1 MTNKAKWAWTT
12 LSLSLLV
19 SLLILPSLAAHF
31 YSLTPTVFPK
41 APLEAL
47 PEIPAPAPPS
57 PIAMQIAADR
67 CDLAY
72 PRLTAPDAIQRE
84 PTAQAH
90 LEFQRA
96 FCERMLKK
104 PSRAYDRLLD
114 LDLPALDDYRRFWI
128 ARSLEDMGQTHDAI
142 AEYENF
148 LATSTNLLL
157 RNPASMHL
165 ASLYRAVG
173 HPAKA
178 LALYKEQLAKGTDPA
193 RVLYL
198 LATTSQKHDP
208 VAAQKWRLEL
218 LEKHPRSKH
227 ARNSLTHLP
236 KKLDARTAYAKAH
249 TYYSHKRYNQ
259 AIKSF
264 QRFIRE
270 YSGDQRIAQAH
281 YMLGRAHQSAGHYT
295 KAEQIFRTA
304 HKRYGSPAALYRLA
318 SLSVRKNREDK
329 AIASYANFAKR
340 YPQHDLADDALWQAA
355 KAAERQSQFARAET
369 LYRRLAEHHPQT
381 DYGDEARWSVGFA
394 LYCQEQYSEALATFE
409 RASQQARQPH
419 IIDQSLYWAG
429 KIADQLGQT
438 AAAAAFYRRAA
449 AGFPR
454 SYYSTRAVELGYR
467 EQVRLK
473 GRSADSLRQD
483 IPPLAH
489 RAHLERAGLLNQLG
503 LRDWSI
509 AEMKQ
514 AVRDYTG
521 HKTALKAI
529 RDYYEALGYRDQA
542 MRLSMRLFDGQDPEE
557 LSRIYPTYYWEEIA
571 AAAAEAQIDPYLVLS
586 VIRQESTFNEKA
598 VSHAGA
604 RGLMQIMPHTG
615 LNLARRLEVKPFE
628 LHALFD
634 PAVSIRFGSYFLG
647 DQMRQFTTDA
657 GADLGY
663 ELGLAA
669 YNAGPHNARR
679 WLKTFPSEDPDAF
692 VERIPFKETRTY
704 VKLVLRN
711 YAIYKALSD
720 DA

>member
-1 MTNKAKWAWTT
+1 MTDKAKWVWTT
-12 LSLSLLV
+12 LGLSLLV
-19 SLLILPSLAAHF
+19 LLPGVYLYFSA
-31 YSLTPTVFPK
+31 PTEP
-41 APLEAL
+41 PPEPPPEAL
-47 PEIPAPAPPS
+47 IPEPPS
-57 PIAMQIAADR
+57 PIAMLIADDR

-72 PRLTAPDAIQRE
+72 PQLTALDTIQHD
-84 PTAQAH
+84 PTTQAH

-104 PSRAYDRLLD
+104 PNRAYDRLRN
-114 LDLPALDDYRRFWI
+114 LDLPALDDYRRFWM
-128 ARSLEDMGQTHDAI
+128 ARSLEDMDQTHDAI

-148 LATSTNLLL
+148 LATSTNPLL
-157 RNPASMHL
+157 RNPASMRL
-165 ASLYRAVG
+165 ASLYRTAG
-173 HPAKA
+173 QPAKA
-178 LALYKEQLAKGTDPA
+178 LALYEEQLAQNTDPA

-198 LATTSQKHDP
+198 LAITSQKHDS
-208 VAAQKWRLEL
+208 ARAQKWRLEL
-218 LEKHPRSKH
+218 LENHPRSKH
-227 ARNSLTHLP
+227 ARNSLSHLP
-236 KKLDARTAYAKAH
+236 KKLDARTAYAKAY

-264 QRFIRE
+264 RNFIRQH
-270 YSGDQRIAQAH
+270 SGDQRVAQAH

-295 KAEQIFRTA
+295 KAAQVFRTV
-304 HKRYGSPAALYRLA
+304 HERHGSPAALYRIA

-329 AIASYANFAKR
+329 AIAAYANFAKR

-355 KAAERQSQFARAET
+355 KAAERKSQFARAET
-369 LYRRLAEHHPQT
+369 LYRRLAEHYPQT

-394 LYCQEQYSEALATFE
+394 LYCQEQYSEALAAFE

-429 KIADQLGQT
+429 KSAAQLGRPEKAT
-438 AAAAAFYRRAA
+438 SFYRRAA

-454 SYYSTRAVELGYR
+454 SYYSARAVLLGHKD
-467 EQVRLK
+467 QVQLK

-483 IPPLAH
+483 VPPLAH

-503 LRDWSI
+503 LRDWST
-509 AEMKQ
+509 AEMEQ

-521 HKTALKAI
+521 HKAALKAI

-598 VSHAGA
+598 VSRAGA

-628 LHALFD
+628 LRALFD

-647 DQMRQFTTDA
+647 DQMRQFTTAA
-657 GADLGY
+657 GADLGF

-692 VERIPFKETRTY
+692 VERIPFKETRLY
-704 VKLVLRN
+704 VKLVLKN

>member
-1 MTNKAKWAWTT
+1 M
-12 LSLSLLV
+12 SLLV
-19 SLLILPSLAAHF
+19 LLPAVYFYFSESPAPSPEA
-31 YSLTPTVFPK
+31 PVPPPK
-41 APLEAL
+41 APT
-47 PEIPAPAPPS
+47 PEPPS
-57 PIAMQIAADR
+57 PIGVLIAEDR

-72 PRLTAPDAIQRE
+72 PQLTAPDTSQHHELAD
-84 PTAQAH
+84 QAH

-104 PSRAYDRLLD
+104 PTRAYNRLRE

-128 ARSLEDMGQTHDAI
+128 ARSLEDMGQTNDAI

-148 LATSTNLLL
+148 LATPANPILL
-157 RNPASMHL
+157 NPARLRL
-165 ASLYRAVG
+165 ASLYRTTG
-173 HPAKA
+173 QPAKA
-178 LALYKEQLAKGTDPA
+178 LALYKEQLSKGTDPA

-208 VAAQKWRLEL
+208 ARAQKWRLEL
-218 LEKHPRSKH
+218 LENHPSSKH
-227 ARNSLTHLP
+227 ARNSLSHLP
-236 KKLDARTAYAKAH
+236 KKLDARTAYAKARI
-249 TYYSHKRYNQ
+249 YYSHKRYNQ

-264 QRFIRE
+264 RNFIRE
-270 YSGDQRIAQAH
+270 HSGDQRIAQAH
-281 YMLGRAHQSAGHYT
+281 YLLGRAYQSAGHYT
-295 KAEQIFRTA
+295 KADQVFRTA
-304 HKRYGSPAALYRLA
+304 HERYGSPAALYHIA
-318 SLSVRKNREDK
+318 SLSVRRNREDK
-329 AIASYANFAKR
+329 AIAAYASFAKR

-355 KAAERQSQFARAET
+355 KAAERKSKFARAAT
-369 LYRRLAEHHPQT
+369 LYGRLAENYPQT

-394 LYCQEQYSEALATFE
+394 LYCQEQYSEALAAFE
-409 RASQQARQPH
+409 RASQQAHQPH

-429 KIADQLGQT
+429 KIADRLGQT
-438 AAAAAFYRRAA
+438 KEATAFYRRAA

-454 SYYSTRAVELGYR
+454 SYYSTRAVELGHK
-467 EQVRLK
+467 EQVKLK
-473 GRSADSLRQD
+473 GRSADSLRQEV
-483 IPPLAH
+483 PLLTH

-514 AVRDYTG
+514 AVRDYKG

-542 MRLSMRLFDGQDPEE
+542 MRLSMRLFDGQDPGE

-598 VSHAGA
+598 VSRAGA

-615 LNLARRLEVKPFE
+615 LNLARRLKVKPFE
-628 LHALFD
+628 LDALFD
-634 PAVSIRFGSYFLG
+634 PAVSIRFGSYFLSN
-647 DQMRQFTTDA
+647 QMRQFTTDA
-657 GADLGY
+657 GADLGF
-663 ELGLAA
+663 ELSLAA

-679 WLKTFPSEDPDAF
+679 WLKTFPFEDPDAF
-692 VERIPFKETRTY
+692 VERIPFKETRLY

>member
-1 MTNKAKWAWTT
+1 MTDKAKWVWTT
-12 LSLSLLV
+12 LGLSLLV
-19 SLLILPSLAAHF
+19 LLPGVYLYFSA
-31 YSLTPTVFPK
+31 PTEP
-41 APLEAL
+41 PPEPPPEAL
-47 PEIPAPAPPS
+47 IPEPPS
-57 PIAMQIAADR
+57 PIAMLIADDR

-72 PRLTAPDAIQRE
+72 PQLTALDTIQHD
-84 PTAQAH
+84 PTTQAH

-104 PSRAYDRLLD
+104 PNRAYDRLRN
-114 LDLPALDDYRRFWI
+114 LDLPALDDYRRFWV
-128 ARSLEDMGQTHDAI
+128 ARSLEDMDQTHDAI

-148 LATSTNLLL
+148 LATSTNPLL
-157 RNPASMHL
+157 RNPASMRL
-165 ASLYRAVG
+165 ASLYRTAG
-173 HPAKA
+173 QPAKA
-178 LALYKEQLAKGTDPA
+178 LALYEEQLAQNTDPA

-198 LATTSQKHDP
+198 LAITSQKHDS
-208 VAAQKWRLEL
+208 ARAQKWRLEL
-218 LEKHPRSKH
+218 LENHPRSKH
-227 ARNSLTHLP
+227 ARNSLSHLP
-236 KKLDARTAYAKAH
+236 KKLDARTAYAKAY

-264 QRFIRE
+264 RNFIRQH
-270 YSGDQRIAQAH
+270 SGDQRVAQAH

-295 KAEQIFRTA
+295 KAAQVFRTV
-304 HKRYGSPAALYRLA
+304 HERHGSPAALYRMA

-329 AIASYANFAKR
+329 AIAAYANFAKR

-355 KAAERQSQFARAET
+355 KAAERKSQFARAET
-369 LYRRLAEHHPQT
+369 LYRRLAEHYPQT

-394 LYCQEQYSEALATFE
+394 LYCQEQYSEALAAFE

-429 KIADQLGQT
+429 KSADRLGQT
-438 AAAAAFYRRAA
+438 QDATSFYRRAA

-454 SYYSTRAVELGYR
+454 SYYSARAVLLGHKD
-467 EQVRLK
+467 QVQLK

-483 IPPLAH
+483 VPPLAH

-503 LRDWSI
+503 LRDWST
-509 AEMKQ
+509 AEMEQ

-521 HKTALKAI
+521 HKAALKAI

-598 VSHAGA
+598 VSRAGA

-647 DQMRQFTTDA
+647 NQMRQFTTDA
-657 GADLGY
+657 GADLGF

-692 VERIPFKETRTY
+692 VERIPFKETRLY
-704 VKLVLRN
+704 VKLVLKN

>member
-1 MTNKAKWAWTT
+1 MTDKAKWAWTT
-12 LSLSLLV
+12 LCLSLLV
-19 SLLILPSLAAHF
+19 LLPAVYF
-31 YSLTPTVFPK
+31 YFSAPTPEPPPEPPPK
-41 APLEAL
+41 VPT
-47 PEIPAPAPPS
+47 PEPPG
-57 PIAMQIAADR
+57 PIAVLIAEDR

-72 PRLTAPDAIQRE
+72 PQLTALDTVQHE

-96 FCERMLKK
+96 FCERMLKE
-104 PSRAYDRLLD
+104 PSRAYNRLRD
-114 LDLPALDDYRRFWI
+114 LDLPALDDYRRFWM
-128 ARSLEDMGQTHDAI
+128 ARSLEDMDQTHEAI

-148 LATSTNLLL
+148 LATSANPILH
-157 RNPASMHL
+157 NPARLRL
-165 ASLYRAVG
+165 ASLYRTTG
-173 HPAKA
+173 QPAKA
-178 LALYKEQLAKGTDPA
+178 LALYEKQLPQDTDPA

-198 LATTSQKHDP
+198 LATTSQKHDS
-208 VAAQKWRLEL
+208 ARAQKWRLEL
-218 LEKHPRSKH
+218 LENHPGSEH
-227 ARNSLTHLP
+227 ARNSLSYLP
-236 KKLDARTAYAKAH
+236 KKLDARTAYAKAY

-264 QRFIRE
+264 RNFIRQH
-270 YSGDQRIAQAH
+270 SGDQRVAQAH

-295 KAEQIFRTA
+295 KAEQVFRTV
-304 HKRYGSPAALYRLA
+304 HEHYGSPAALYRIA
-318 SLSVRKNREDK
+318 SLSVRRNREDK
-329 AIASYANFAKR
+329 AIAAYANFAKR

-355 KAAERQSQFARAET
+355 KAAERNSQFARAAT
-369 LYRRLAEHHPQT
+369 LYGRLAEHYPQT
-381 DYGDEARWSVGFA
+381 DYGDEARWSAGFA
-394 LYCQEQYSEALATFE
+394 LYCQEQYSEALAAFE

-429 KIADQLGQT
+429 KSAERLGQT
-438 AAAAAFYRRAA
+438 MDATAFYRRAA

-454 SYYSTRAVELGYR
+454 SYYSARAVLLGHR
-467 EQVRLK
+467 EQVQLK
-473 GRSADSLRQD
+473 ERSADSLHQAV
-483 IPPLAH
+483 PALAH

-503 LRDWSI
+503 LRDWSA
-509 AEMKQ
+509 AEMEQ

-521 HKTALKAI
+521 HKAALKAI
-529 RDYYEALGYRDQA
+529 RDYYEALGFRDQA
-542 MRLSMRLFDGQDPEE
+542 MRLSMRLFDGKDPEE

-571 AAAAEAQIDPYLVLS
+571 AAAAAAQIDPYLVLS

-598 VSHAGA
+598 VSRAGA

-628 LHALFD
+628 LRALFD
-634 PAVSIRFGSYFLG
+634 PAVSIRLGSYFLG

-657 GADLGY
+657 GADLGF

-692 VERIPFKETRTY
+692 VERIPFKETRLY
-704 VKLVLRN
+704 VKLVLKN

>member
-1 MTNKAKWAWTT
+1 MTDKAKWAWTT
-12 LSLSLLV
+12 LTLILLV
-19 SLLILPSLAAHF
+19 LLPGVYF
-31 YSLTPTVFPK
+31 YFSAPTEPPPEPPPEVLTP
-41 APLEAL
+41 E
-47 PEIPAPAPPS
+47 PPS
-57 PIAMQIAADR
+57 PIAVLIAEDR

-72 PRLTAPDAIQRE
+72 PQLTALDTIQHE
-84 PTAQAH
+84 PTARAH

-96 FCERMLKK
+96 FCERMLKE
-104 PSRAYDRLLD
+104 PSRAYDRLRD
-114 LDLPALDDYRRFWI
+114 LDLPALDDYRRFWM
-128 ARSLEDMGQTHDAI
+128 ARSLEDMDQTHDAI

-148 LATSTNLLL
+148 LATSANPIL
-157 RNPASMHL
+157 RNPARLRL
-165 ASLYRAVG
+165 ASLYRTVG
-173 HPAKA
+173 QPAKA
-178 LALYKEQLAKGTDPA
+178 LALYEEQLPQDSDPA

-198 LATTSQKHDP
+198 LATTSQKHDS
-208 VAAQKWRLEL
+208 ARAQKWRLEL
-218 LEKHPRSKH
+218 LENHPRSKH
-227 ARNSLTHLP
+227 ARNSLSHLP

-249 TYYSHKRYNQ
+249 TYYSHKQYNQ

-264 QRFIRE
+264 RHFVRTH
-270 YSGDQRIAQAH
+270 SDDQRASKAH

-295 KAEQIFRTA
+295 KAEQVFRTV
-304 HKRYGSPAALYRLA
+304 HERYGSPAALYRIA
-318 SLSVRKNREDK
+318 SLSVRRNREDK
-329 AIASYANFAKR
+329 AIAAYASFAKR

-355 KAAERQSQFARAET
+355 KAAERKSQFARAAT
-369 LYRRLAEHHPQT
+369 LYGRLAEHYPQT
-381 DYGDEARWSVGFA
+381 DYGDEARWSAGFA
-394 LYCQEQYSEALATFE
+394 LYCQEQYSEALAAFE

-429 KIADQLGQT
+429 KSADRLGQT
-438 AAAAAFYRRAA
+438 QDATAFYRRAA

-454 SYYSTRAVELGYR
+454 SYYSARAVLLGHK
-467 EQVRLK
+467 EQVQLK
-473 GRSADSLRQD
+473 KRPTDNPRQD
-483 IPPLAH
+483 DVPALAH

-503 LRDWSI
+503 LRDWSV
-509 AEMKQ
+509 AEMEQ
-514 AVRDYTG
+514 AVLDYKG

-529 RDYYEALGYRDQA
+529 RDYYEALGHRDQA
-542 MRLSMRLFDGQDPEE
+542 MRLSLRLFDGQDPEE

-598 VSHAGA
+598 VSRAGA

-628 LHALFD
+628 LRALFD

-657 GADLGY
+657 GADLGF

-692 VERIPFKETRTY
+692 VERIPFKETRLY

>member
-1 MTNKAKWAWTT
+1 MTDKAKWAWTT

-19 SLLILPSLAAHF
+19 LLPGIYFYFSAPPAPSE
-31 YSLTPTVFPK
+31 
-41 APLEAL
+41 APLKVPT
-47 PEIPAPAPPS
+47 PEPPS
-57 PIAMQIAADR
+57 PIAVLIAEDR

-72 PRLTAPDAIQRE
+72 PQLTALDTTQHE
-84 PTAQAH
+84 PTNRAH
-90 LEFQRA
+90 IEFQRA
-96 FCERMLKK
+96 FCERMLKE
-104 PSRAYDRLLD
+104 PSRAYDRLRD
-114 LDLPALDDYRRFWI
+114 LDLPALDDYRRFWM
-128 ARSLEDMGQTHDAI
+128 ARSLEDMDQTHDAI
-142 AEYENF
+142 AEYESF
-148 LATSTNLLL
+148 LATSANPIL
-157 RNPASMHL
+157 RNPARLRL
-165 ASLYRAVG
+165 ASLYRTVG
-173 HPAKA
+173 QPAKA
-178 LALYKEQLAKGTDPA
+178 LALYEEQLPQDADPA

-198 LATTSQKHDP
+198 LATTSQKLDS
-208 VAAQKWRLEL
+208 AQARKWRLEL
-218 LEKHPRSKH
+218 LENHPGSKH
-227 ARNSLTHLP
+227 ARNSLSHLP

-249 TYYSHKRYNQ
+249 THYSHKQYNQ

-264 QRFIRE
+264 RHFVRTH
-270 YSGDQRIAQAH
+270 SDDLRAAKAH
-281 YMLGRAHQSAGHYT
+281 YMLGRAHLAAGHYT
-295 KAEQIFRTA
+295 KAEQVFRTV
-304 HKRYGSPAALYRLA
+304 HERYGSPAALYRIA
-318 SLSVRKNREDK
+318 SLSVRRDREDK
-329 AIASYANFAKR
+329 AIAAYANFAKR

-355 KAAERQSQFARAET
+355 KAAERKSQFARAET

-394 LYCQEQYSEALATFE
+394 LYCQEQYSEALAAFE
-409 RASQQARQPH
+409 RASQQAHQPH

-429 KIADQLGQT
+429 KSADRLGQT
-438 AAAAAFYRRAA
+438 EDATEFYRRAA

-454 SYYSTRAVELGYR
+454 SYYSARAVQLGYR
-467 EQVRLK
+467 DQVQLK
-473 GRSADSLRQD
+473 GRSADSFRQD
-483 IPPLAH
+483 VPPLAH

-503 LRDWSI
+503 LRDWSV
-509 AEMKQ
+509 AEMQQ

-542 MRLSMRLFDGQDPEE
+542 LRLSMRLFDGRDPEE

-598 VSHAGA
+598 VSRAGA

-615 LNLARRLEVKPFE
+615 LNLARRLEVKPFK
-628 LHALFD
+628 LRALFD

-647 DQMRQFTTDA
+647 NQMRQFTTDA
-657 GADLGY
+657 GADLGF

-692 VERIPFKETRTY
+692 VERIPFKETRLY
-704 VKLVLRN
+704 VKLVLKN

>member
-1 MTNKAKWAWTT
+1 MTDKAKWAWTT
-12 LSLSLLV
+12 LTLILLV
-19 SLLILPSLAAHF
+19 LLPGVYF
-31 YSLTPTVFPK
+31 YFSAPTEPPPEPPPEVLTP
-41 APLEAL
+41 E
-47 PEIPAPAPPS
+47 PPS
-57 PIAMQIAADR
+57 PIAVLIAEDR

-72 PRLTAPDAIQRE
+72 PQLTALDTIQHE

-104 PSRAYDRLLD
+104 PSRAYDRLRD

-128 ARSLEDMGQTHDAI
+128 ACSLEDMGQTHEAI

-148 LATSTNLLL
+148 LATSANPIL
-157 RNPASMHL
+157 RNPARLRL
-165 ASLYRAVG
+165 ASLYRTAG
-173 HPAKA
+173 QPAKA
-178 LALYKEQLAKGTDPA
+178 LALYKEQLPQDSDPA

-198 LATTSQKHDP
+198 LATTSQKHDS
-208 VAAQKWRLEL
+208 ARAQKWRLEL
-218 LEKHPRSKH
+218 LENHPHSKH
-227 ARNSLTHLP
+227 ARNSLSHLP

-249 TYYSHKRYNQ
+249 TYYSHKQYNQ

-264 QRFIRE
+264 RNFVRQH
-270 YSGDQRIAQAH
+270 SGDQRTAKAH

-295 KAEQIFRTA
+295 KAEQVFRTV
-304 HKRYGSPAALYRLA
+304 HERYGSPAALYRIA
-318 SLSVRKNREDK
+318 SLSVRRDREDK
-329 AIASYANFAKR
+329 AISAYANFAKR

-355 KAAERQSQFARAET
+355 KAAERKSQFARAAT
-369 LYRRLAEHHPQT
+369 LYGRLAEHYPQT
-381 DYGDEARWSVGFA
+381 DYGDEARWSAGFA
-394 LYCQEQYSEALATFE
+394 LYCQEQYSEALAAFE

-429 KIADQLGQT
+429 KSAERLGQT
-438 AAAAAFYRRAA
+438 QDATAFYRRAA

-454 SYYSTRAVELGYR
+454 SYYSARAVLLGHK
-467 EQVRLK
+467 EQVQLK
-473 GRSADSLRQD
+473 KRPTDNPRQD
-483 IPPLAH
+483 DVPALAH

-503 LRDWSI
+503 LRDWS
-509 AEMKQ
+509 ATEMEQ
-514 AVRDYTG
+514 AVRDYKG

-529 RDYYEALGYRDQA
+529 RDYYEALGHRDQA
-542 MRLSMRLFDGQDPEE
+542 MRLSLRMFDGQDPEE

-571 AAAAEAQIDPYLVLS
+571 EAAAEAQIDPYLVLS

-598 VSHAGA
+598 VSRAGA

-628 LHALFD
+628 LRALFD

-647 DQMRQFTTDA
+647 DQMRQFTTAA
-657 GADLGY
+657 GADLGF

-692 VERIPFKETRTY
+692 VERIPFKETRLY

>member
-1 MTNKAKWAWTT
+1 MTDKAKWAWTT
-12 LSLSLLV
+12 LCLCLLV
-19 SLLILPSLAAHF
+19 LLPAVYF
-31 YSLTPTVFPK
+31 YFSAPTPEPPPEPPPK
-41 APLEAL
+41 APT
-47 PEIPAPAPPS
+47 PEPPS
-57 PIAMQIAADR
+57 PIAVLIAEDR

-72 PRLTAPDAIQRE
+72 PQLTALDTVQHE
-84 PTAQAH
+84 PTDQAH

-104 PSRAYDRLLD
+104 PDRAYDRLRD
-114 LDLPALDDYRRFWI
+114 LDLSALDDYRRFWI
-128 ARSLEDMGQTHDAI
+128 ARSLDDMGRTHEAI

-148 LATSTNLLL
+148 LATSTNPLL

-165 ASLYRAVG
+165 AALYRTAG
-173 HPAKA
+173 QPAKA
-178 LALYKEQLAKGTDPA
+178 LALYEKQLAQGTDPA

-208 VAAQKWRLEL
+208 EGAQKRRLEL
-218 LEKHPRSKH
+218 LENHPHSKH
-227 ARNSLTHLP
+227 ARNSLSHLP

-264 QRFIRE
+264 RNFIRE
-270 YSGDQRIAQAH
+270 HSDDQRVSKAH

-295 KAEQIFRTA
+295 KAEQVFRTA
-304 HKRYGSPAALYRLA
+304 HERYGSPAALYRIA
-318 SLSVRKNREDK
+318 SLSVRRDREDK
-329 AIASYANFAKR
+329 AISAYANFAKR

-355 KAAERQSQFARAET
+355 KAAERKSQFARAAT
-369 LYRRLAEHHPQT
+369 LYGRLAEHYPQT

-394 LYCQEQYSEALATFE
+394 LYCQEQYSEALAAFE
-409 RASQQARQPH
+409 SASQQARQPH

-429 KIADQLGQT
+429 KSAERLGQT
-438 AAAAAFYRRAA
+438 MDATAFYRRAA

-454 SYYSTRAVELGYR
+454 SYYSARAVLLGHR
-467 EQVRLK
+467 EQVQLK
-473 GRSADSLRQD
+473 ERSADSLHQD
-483 IPPLAH
+483 VPALAH

-503 LRDWSI
+503 LRDWSA
-509 AEMKQ
+509 AEMEQ
-514 AVRDYTG
+514 AVRDYKG
-521 HKTALKAI
+521 QKAALKAI
-529 RDYYEALGYRDQA
+529 RDYYEALGFRDQA
-542 MRLSMRLFDGQDPEE
+542 MRLSMRLFDGKDPEE

-598 VSHAGA
+598 VSRAGA

-628 LHALFD
+628 LRALFD
-634 PAVSIRFGSYFLG
+634 PAVSIRLGSYFLG
-647 DQMRQFTTDA
+647 NQMRQFTTDA
-657 GADLGY
+657 GADLGF

-692 VERIPFKETRTY
+692 VERIPFKETRLY
-704 VKLVLRN
+704 VKLVLKN

>member
-1 MTNKAKWAWTT
+1 MTDKAKWAWTT
-12 LSLSLLV
+12 LCLSLLV
-19 SLLILPSLAAHF
+19 LLPAVYFYFSESPKPPSAPPPKA
-31 YSLTPTVFPK
+31 LTP
-41 APLEAL
+41 E
-47 PEIPAPAPPS
+47 PPS
-57 PIAMQIAADR
+57 PIAMLIADDR

-72 PRLTAPDAIQRE
+72 PQLTALDTIQHE

-90 LEFQRA
+90 IKFQQA
-96 FCERMLKK
+96 FCERMLKE
-104 PSRAYDRLLD
+104 PSRAYDRLRD

-128 ARSLEDMGQTHDAI
+128 ARSLDDMGQTHEAI

-148 LATSTNLLL
+148 LATSTNPLL

-165 ASLYRAVG
+165 ASLYRTAG
-173 HPAKA
+173 QPAKA
-178 LALYKEQLAKGTDPA
+178 LALYKEQLSKGTDPA

-208 VAAQKWRLEL
+208 VGAQKWRLEL
-218 LEKHPRSKH
+218 LENHPSSKH
-227 ARNSLTHLP
+227 ARNSLSDLP

-264 QRFIRE
+264 QNFIRQH
-270 YSGDQRIAQAH
+270 SGDQRVAQAH

-295 KAEQIFRTA
+295 KAEQVFSTA
-304 HKRYGSPAALYRLA
+304 HERYGSPAALYRIA

-329 AIASYANFAKR
+329 AIAAYANFAKR

-394 LYCQEQYSEALATFE
+394 LYCQEQYSEALAAFE

-429 KIADQLGQT
+429 KSADRLGQT
-438 AAAAAFYRRAA
+438 KDATAFYRRAA

-454 SYYSTRAVELGYR
+454 SYYSARAVQLGYR
-467 EQVRLK
+467 DQVQLK

-483 IPPLAH
+483 IPSLAH

-503 LRDWSI
+503 LRDWSV
-509 AEMKQ
+509 AEMQQ
-514 AVRDYTG
+514 AVHDYKG

-542 MRLSMRLFDGQDPEE
+542 LRLSMRLFDGNDPEE

-598 VSHAGA
+598 VSRAGA

-628 LHALFD
+628 LRALFD
-634 PAVSIRFGSYFLG
+634 PAVSIRLGSYFLG
-647 DQMRQFTTDA
+647 DQMRQFTTSA
-657 GADLGY
+657 GADLGF

-692 VERIPFKETRTY
+692 VERIPFKETRLY
-704 VKLVLRN
+704 VKLVLKN

>member
-1 MTNKAKWAWTT
+1 MTDKAKWVWTT
-12 LSLSLLV
+12 LGLSLLV
-19 SLLILPSLAAHF
+19 LLPGVYLYFSA
-31 YSLTPTVFPK
+31 PTEP
-41 APLEAL
+41 PPEPPPEAL
-47 PEIPAPAPPS
+47 IPEPPS
-57 PIAMQIAADR
+57 PIAMLIADDR

-72 PRLTAPDAIQRE
+72 PQLTALDTIQHD
-84 PTAQAH
+84 PTTQAH

-104 PSRAYDRLLD
+104 PNRAYDRLRN
-114 LDLPALDDYRRFWI
+114 LDLPALDDYRRFWV
-128 ARSLEDMGQTHDAI
+128 ARSLEDMDQTHDAI

-148 LATSTNLLL
+148 LATSTNPLL
-157 RNPASMHL
+157 RNPASMRL
-165 ASLYRAVG
+165 ASLYRTAG
-173 HPAKA
+173 QPAKA
-178 LALYKEQLAKGTDPA
+178 LALYEEQLAQNTDPA

-198 LATTSQKHDP
+198 LAITSQKHDS
-208 VAAQKWRLEL
+208 ARAQKWRLEL
-218 LEKHPRSKH
+218 LENHPRSKH
-227 ARNSLTHLP
+227 ARNSLSHLP
-236 KKLDARTAYAKAH
+236 KKLDARTAYAKAY

-264 QRFIRE
+264 RNFIRQH
-270 YSGDQRIAQAH
+270 SGDQRVAQAH
-281 YMLGRAHQSAGHYT
+281 YLLGRAHQSAGHYT
-295 KAEQIFRTA
+295 KAKQVFRTV
-304 HKRYGSPAALYRLA
+304 HERYGSPSALYRIA
-318 SLSVRKNREDK
+318 SLSVRRNREDK
-329 AIASYANFAKR
+329 AIAAYANFAKR

-355 KAAERQSQFARAET
+355 KAAERKSQFARAET
-369 LYRRLAEHHPQT
+369 LYRRLAEHYPQT

-394 LYCQEQYSEALATFE
+394 LYCQEQYSEALAAFE

-429 KIADQLGQT
+429 KSAAQLGRPEKAT
-438 AAAAAFYRRAA
+438 SFYRRAA

-454 SYYSTRAVELGYR
+454 SYYSARAVLLGHKD
-467 EQVRLK
+467 QVQLK

-483 IPPLAH
+483 VPPLAH

-503 LRDWSI
+503 LRDWST
-509 AEMKQ
+509 AEMEQ

-521 HKTALKAI
+521 HKAALKAI

-598 VSHAGA
+598 VSRAGA

-647 DQMRQFTTDA
+647 NQMRQFTTAA
-657 GADLGY
+657 GADLGF

-692 VERIPFKETRTY
+692 VERIPFKETRLY
-704 VKLVLRN
+704 VKLVLKN

>member
-1 MTNKAKWAWTT
+1 MTDKAKWAWTT
-12 LSLSLLV
+12 LCLSLLV
-19 SLLILPSLAAHF
+19 LLPAGYF
-31 YSLTPTVFPK
+31 YFSSPTEPPPEPPPEVLTP
-41 APLEAL
+41 E
-47 PEIPAPAPPS
+47 PPS
-57 PIAMQIAADR
+57 PIAVLIAADR

-72 PRLTAPDAIQRE
+72 PQLTALDTIQHE

-96 FCERMLKK
+96 FCERMLKE
-104 PSRAYDRLLD
+104 PSRAYDRLRD

-128 ARSLEDMGQTHDAI
+128 ACSLEDMGQTHEAI

-148 LATSTNLLL
+148 LATPTNPIL
-157 RNPASMHL
+157 RNPVRLRL
-165 ASLYRAVG
+165 ASLYRTAG
-173 HPAKA
+173 QPAKA
-178 LALYKEQLAKGTDPA
+178 LALYKEQLPQDSDPA

-198 LATTSQKHDP
+198 LATTSQKHNS
-208 VAAQKWRLEL
+208 ARAQKWRLEL
-218 LEKHPRSKH
+218 LENHPRSKH
-227 ARNSLTHLP
+227 ARNSLSHLP

-249 TYYSHKRYNQ
+249 TYYSHKQYNQ

-264 QRFIRE
+264 RHFVRTH
-270 YSGDQRIAQAH
+270 SGDQRAAQAH

-295 KAEQIFRTA
+295 KAEQVFRTV
-304 HKRYGSPAALYRLA
+304 HERYGSPAALYRIA
-318 SLSVRKNREDK
+318 SLSVRRNREDK
-329 AIASYANFAKR
+329 AISAYANFAKR

-355 KAAERQSQFARAET
+355 KAAERKSQFARAAT
-369 LYRRLAEHHPQT
+369 LYGRLAEHYPQT

-394 LYCQEQYSEALATFE
+394 LYCQEQYSEALAAFE

-429 KIADQLGQT
+429 KSAERLGQIQDAT
-438 AAAAAFYRRAA
+438 AFYRRAA

-454 SYYSTRAVELGYR
+454 SYYSARAVLLGHR
-467 EQVRLK
+467 EQVQLK
-473 GRSADSLRQD
+473 KRPTDNPHQD
-483 IPPLAH
+483 DVPALAH

-509 AEMKQ
+509 AEMEQ
-514 AVRDYTG
+514 AVRDYKG
-521 HKTALKAI
+521 QKAALKAI
-529 RDYYEALGYRDQA
+529 RDYYEALGHRDQA
-542 MRLSMRLFDGQDPEE
+542 MRLSLRMFDGQDPEE

-598 VSHAGA
+598 VSRAGA

-628 LHALFD
+628 LRALFD
-634 PAVSIRFGSYFLG
+634 PAVSIRLGSYFLG

-657 GADLGY
+657 GADLGF

-692 VERIPFKETRTY
+692 VERIPFKETRLY

>member
-1 MTNKAKWAWTT
+1 MTDKAKWAWTT
-12 LSLSLLV
+12 LTLSLLV
-19 SLLILPSLAAHF
+19 LLPGVYFYFSAPTELPSE
-31 YSLTPTVFPK
+31 P
-41 APLEAL
+41 PLEVL
-47 PEIPAPAPPS
+47 IPEPPS
-57 PIAMQIAADR
+57 PIAVLIAEDR

-72 PRLTAPDAIQRE
+72 PQLTALDTSQ
-84 PTAQAH
+84 TDQTH

-96 FCERMLKK
+96 FCERILNE
-104 PSRAYDRLLD
+104 PGRSYDRLRD
-114 LDLPALDDYRRFWI
+114 LDLPALDDYRRFWM
-128 ARSLEDMGQTHDAI
+128 ARSLEDMDQTDEAI

-148 LATSTNLLL
+148 LATSANPIL
-157 RNPASMHL
+157 RNPARLRL
-165 ASLYRAVG
+165 ASLYRTSG
-173 HPAKA
+173 QPAKA
-178 LALYKEQLAKGTDPA
+178 LALYEKQLPQDTDPA

-198 LATTSQKHDP
+198 LATTSQKHDS
-208 VAAQKWRLEL
+208 ARAQKWRLEL

-227 ARNSLTHLP
+227 ARNSLSHLP
-236 KKLDARTAYAKAH
+236 KKLDARTAYAKAN
-249 TYYSHKRYNQ
+249 TYYSHKQYNQ

-264 QRFIRE
+264 RHFVRKH
-270 YSGDQRIAQAH
+270 SGDQRVSKAH
-281 YMLGRAHQSAGHYT
+281 YMLGRAHVSAGHYT
-295 KAEQIFRTA
+295 KAEQVFRTV
-304 HKRYGSPAALYRLA
+304 HERYGSPAALYRIA
-318 SLSVRKNREDK
+318 SLSVRRNREDK
-329 AIASYANFAKR
+329 AIAAYANFAKR
-340 YPQHDLADDALWQAA
+340 YPKHDLADDALWQAA
-355 KAAERQSQFARAET
+355 KAAERKSQFARAAT
-369 LYRRLAEHHPQT
+369 LYGRLAEHYPQT

-394 LYCQEQYSEALATFE
+394 LYCQEQYSQALAAFE

-429 KIADQLGQT
+429 KSADRLGQT
-438 AAAAAFYRRAA
+438 QDATAFYRRAA

-454 SYYSTRAVELGYR
+454 SYYSARAVLLGHK
-467 EQVRLK
+467 EQVPLEKRPT
-473 GRSADSLRQD
+473 DNPRQD
-483 IPPLAH
+483 DVPALAH

-503 LRDWSI
+503 LRDWSV
-509 AEMKQ
+509 AEMEQ
-514 AVRDYTG
+514 AVLDYKG
-521 HKTALKAI
+521 QKAALKAI
-529 RDYYEALGYRDQA
+529 RDYYEALGIRDQA
-542 MRLSMRLFDGQDPEE
+542 MRLSLRMFDGQDPAE
-557 LSRIYPTYYWEEIA
+557 LARIYPTYYWEEIA

-598 VSHAGA
+598 VSRAGA

-628 LHALFD
+628 LRALFD

-692 VERIPFKETRTY
+692 VERIPFKETRLY

>member
-1 MTNKAKWAWTT
+1 MTDKAKWAWTT
-12 LSLSLLV
+12 LFLSLLV
-19 SLLILPSLAAHF
+19 LLPGVYF
-31 YSLTPTVFPK
+31 YFSAPTGPPPEP
-41 APLEAL
+41 PLEAL
-47 PEIPAPAPPS
+47 TPEPPS
-57 PIAMQIAADR
+57 PIAVLIAEDR

-72 PRLTAPDAIQRE
+72 PQLTALDTSQ
-84 PTAQAH
+84 TDQAH

-96 FCERMLKK
+96 FCERILNE
-104 PSRAYDRLLD
+104 PSRAYDRLRD
-114 LDLPALDDYRRFWI
+114 LDLPALDDYRRFWM
-128 ARSLEDMGQTHDAI
+128 ARSLEDMDQTDDAI

-148 LATSTNLLL
+148 LATSTNPIL
-157 RNPASMHL
+157 RNPANMRL
-165 ASLYRAVG
+165 ASLYRTTDQ
-173 HPAKA
+173 PAKA
-178 LALYKEQLAKGTDPA
+178 LALYEKQLPQDADPA

-198 LATTSQKHDP
+198 LATTSQKHDS
-208 VAAQKWRLEL
+208 ARAQKWRLEL

-227 ARNSLTHLP
+227 ARNSLSHLP

-249 TYYSHKRYNQ
+249 THYSHKQYNQ

-264 QRFIRE
+264 RHFVRTH
-270 YSGDQRIAQAH
+270 SGDQRVSKAH
-281 YMLGRAHQSAGHYT
+281 YMLGRAHVSAGHYT
-295 KAEQIFRTA
+295 KAEQVFRTV
-304 HKRYGSPAALYRLA
+304 HERYGSPAALYRIA
-318 SLSVRKNREDK
+318 SLSVRRNREDK
-329 AIASYANFAKR
+329 AIAAYSNFAKR

-355 KAAERQSQFARAET
+355 KAAERKSQFARAAT
-369 LYRRLAEHHPQT
+369 LYDRLAEHYPQT

-394 LYCQEQYSEALATFE
+394 LYCQEQYSKALAAFE

-429 KIADQLGQT
+429 KSAERLGQT
-438 AAAAAFYRRAA
+438 EDATAFYRRAA

-454 SYYSTRAVELGYR
+454 SYYSARAVLLGHK
-467 EQVRLK
+467 EQVPLEKRPT
-473 GRSADSLRQD
+473 DNPRQND
-483 IPPLAH
+483 VPALAH

-503 LRDWSI
+503 LRDWSV
-509 AEMKQ
+509 AEMQQ
-514 AVRDYTG
+514 AVRDYKG
-521 HKTALKAI
+521 QKAALKAI
-529 RDYYEALGYRDQA
+529 RDYYEALGIRDQA
-542 MRLSMRLFDGQDPEE
+542 MRLSLRMFDGQDPAE
-557 LSRIYPTYYWEEIA
+557 LARIYPTYYWEEIA

-598 VSHAGA
+598 VSRAGA

-657 GADLGY
+657 GADLGF

-692 VERIPFKETRTY
+692 VERIPFKETRLY

>member
-1 MTNKAKWAWTT
+1 MTNKAKWIWTT
-12 LSLSLLV
+12 LSLSLV
-19 SLLILPSLAAHF
+19 VLLPAVYFHFSEPPPPPLPLPPKA
-31 YSLTPTVFPK
+31 LTP
-41 APLEAL
+41 E
-47 PEIPAPAPPS
+47 PPS
-57 PIAMQIAADR
+57 PIAVLIAEDR

-72 PRLTAPDAIQRE
+72 PQLTALDTIQHE
-84 PTAQAH
+84 PTAQTH

-104 PSRAYDRLLD
+104 PSRAYDRLRD

-148 LATSTNLLL
+148 LATSTNPLL

-165 ASLYRAVG
+165 ASLYRTAG
-173 HPAKA
+173 QPAKA
-178 LALYKEQLAKGTDPA
+178 LALYKEQLAQGTDPA

-198 LATTSQKHDP
+198 LAITSQKHDP

-218 LEKHPRSKH
+218 LENHPSSKH
-227 ARNSLTHLP
+227 ARNSLSHLP
-236 KKLDARTAYAKAH
+236 KKLDSRTAYAKAH

-264 QRFIRE
+264 QNFIRQH
-270 YSGDQRIAQAH
+270 SGDQRVAQAH
-281 YMLGRAHQSAGHYT
+281 YMLGRVHQSAGHYT
-295 KAEQIFRTA
+295 KAEQVFRTA
-304 HKRYGSPAALYRLA
+304 HEHYGSPSALYRIA

-329 AIASYANFAKR
+329 AIAAYANFAKR

-355 KAAERQSQFARAET
+355 KAAERESQFARAET

-394 LYCQEQYSEALATFE
+394 LYCQEQYSEALAAFE

-429 KIADQLGQT
+429 KSAERLGQT
-438 AAAAAFYRRAA
+438 KDATAFYRRAA

-454 SYYSTRAVELGYR
+454 SYYSARAVLLGHR
-467 EQVRLK
+467 EQVPLK
-473 GRSADSLRQD
+473 KRPTDNPRQD
-483 IPPLAH
+483 DVPALAH

-503 LRDWSI
+503 LRDWSV
-509 AEMKQ
+509 AEMEQ

-521 HKTALKAI
+521 HKPALKAI
-529 RDYYEALGYRDQA
+529 RDYYEALGYRDRA

-557 LSRIYPTYYWEEIA
+557 LSRIYPTYYWEEISE
-571 AAAAEAQIDPYLVLS
+571 AAAEAQIDPYLVLS

-598 VSHAGA
+598 VSRAGA

-634 PAVSIRFGSYFLG
+634 PAVSIRLGSYFLG
-647 DQMRQFTTDA
+647 DQMRQFTNDA
-657 GADLGY
+657 GSDLGY

-692 VERIPFKETRTY
+692 VERIPFKETRLY

>member
-1 MTNKAKWAWTT
+1 MTDKAKWVWTT
-12 LSLSLLV
+12 LGLSLLV
-19 SLLILPSLAAHF
+19 LLPGVYLYFSA
-31 YSLTPTVFPK
+31 PTEP
-41 APLEAL
+41 PPEPPPEAL
-47 PEIPAPAPPS
+47 IPEPPS
-57 PIAMQIAADR
+57 PIAMLIADDR

-72 PRLTAPDAIQRE
+72 PQLTALDTIQHD
-84 PTAQAH
+84 PTTQAH

-104 PSRAYDRLLD
+104 PNRAYDRLRN
-114 LDLPALDDYRRFWI
+114 LDLPALDDYRRFWM
-128 ARSLEDMGQTHDAI
+128 ARSLEDMDQTHDAI

-148 LATSTNLLL
+148 LATSTNPLL
-157 RNPASMHL
+157 RNPASMRL
-165 ASLYRAVG
+165 ASLYRTAG
-173 HPAKA
+173 QPAKA
-178 LALYKEQLAKGTDPA
+178 LALYEEQLAQNTDPA

-198 LATTSQKHDP
+198 LAITSQKHDS
-208 VAAQKWRLEL
+208 ARAQKWRLEL
-218 LEKHPRSKH
+218 LENHPRSKH
-227 ARNSLTHLP
+227 ARNSLSHLP
-236 KKLDARTAYAKAH
+236 KKLDARTAYAKAY

-264 QRFIRE
+264 RNFIRQH
-270 YSGDQRIAQAH
+270 SGDQRVAQAH

-295 KAEQIFRTA
+295 KAAQVFRTV
-304 HKRYGSPAALYRLA
+304 HERHGSPAALYRIA

-329 AIASYANFAKR
+329 AIAAYANFAKR

-355 KAAERQSQFARAET
+355 KAAERKSQFARAET
-369 LYRRLAEHHPQT
+369 LYRRLAEHYPQT

-394 LYCQEQYSEALATFE
+394 LYCQEQYSEALAAFE

-429 KIADQLGQT
+429 KSAAQLGRPEKAT
-438 AAAAAFYRRAA
+438 SFYRRAA

-454 SYYSTRAVELGYR
+454 SYYSARAVLLGHKD
-467 EQVRLK
+467 QVQLK

-483 IPPLAH
+483 VPPLAH

-503 LRDWSI
+503 LRDWST
-509 AEMKQ
+509 AEMEQ

-521 HKTALKAI
+521 HKAALKAI

-598 VSHAGA
+598 VSRAGA

-647 DQMRQFTTDA
+647 NQMRQFTTAA
-657 GADLGY
+657 GADLGF

-692 VERIPFKETRTY
+692 VERIPFKETRLY
-704 VKLVLRN
+704 VKLVLKN

>member
-1 MTNKAKWAWTT
+1 MTDKAKWAWTT
-12 LSLSLLV
+12 LCLSLLV
-19 SLLILPSLAAHF
+19 LLPAGYFYFSEPTEPPSEAPPEA
-31 YSLTPTVFPK
+31 PK
-41 APLEAL
+41 
-47 PEIPAPAPPS
+47 PEPPS
-57 PIAMQIAADR
+57 PIAMLITEDR

-72 PRLTAPDAIQRE
+72 PQLTALDTVQHE

-96 FCERMLKK
+96 FCERILKE
-104 PSRAYDRLLD
+104 PSRAYDRLRD

-142 AEYENF
+142 AKYENF
-148 LATSTNLLL
+148 LVTSTNPIL

-165 ASLYRAVG
+165 ASLYRTAG
-173 HPAKA
+173 QPAKA
-178 LALYKEQLAKGTDPA
+178 LALYEEQLPQDTDPA

-198 LATTSQKHDP
+198 LATTSQKHDS
-208 VAAQKWRLEL
+208 ARAQKWRLEL
-218 LEKHPRSKH
+218 LEKHPGSKH
-227 ARNSLTHLP
+227 ARNSLSHLP

-249 TYYSHKRYNQ
+249 TYYSHKQYNQ

-264 QRFIRE
+264 RHFVHAH
-270 YSGDQRIAQAH
+270 SDDQRVAQAH
-281 YMLGRAHQSAGHYT
+281 FMLGRAHLSAGHYT
-295 KAEQIFRTA
+295 KAKQVFRTV
-304 HKRYGSPAALYRLA
+304 HERYGSPAALYRLA
-318 SLSVRKNREDK
+318 SLSVRKDREDK
-329 AIASYANFAKR
+329 AIAAYANFAKL

-355 KAAERQSQFARAET
+355 KAAERNSQFARAET
-369 LYRRLAEHHPQT
+369 LHRRLAEHYPQT

-394 LYCQEQYSEALATFE
+394 LYCQKEYAEALAAFE
-409 RASQQARQPH
+409 RASQQARQVH
-419 IIDQSLYWAG
+419 LIDQSLYWAG
-429 KIADQLGQT
+429 KSADRLGQT
-438 AAAAAFYRRAA
+438 EAATAFYRRAA

-454 SYYSTRAVELGYR
+454 SYYSARAVQLGHR
-467 EQVRLK
+467 EQVQLK
-473 GRSADSLRQD
+473 GRPADNPRQD
-483 IPPLAH
+483 DVPALAH

-503 LRDWSI
+503 LRDWSA
-509 AEMKQ
+509 AEMEQ
-514 AVRDYTG
+514 AVSDYKG
-521 HKTALKAI
+521 QKAALKAI
-529 RDYYEALGYRDQA
+529 RDYYEALGFRDQA
-542 MRLSMRLFDGQDPEE
+542 MRLSMRLFDGNDPEE

-598 VSHAGA
+598 VSRAGA

-634 PAVSIRFGSYFLG
+634 PAVSSRLGGCFLG
-647 DQMRQFTTDA
+647 DQMRQFTAGA
-657 GADLGY
+657 GADLGF

-679 WLKTFPSEDPDAF
+679 WLKSFPSEDPDAF
-692 VERIPFKETRTY
+692 VERIPFKETRLY
-704 VKLVLRN
+704 VKLVLKN

>member
-12 LSLSLLV
+12 LGL
-19 SLLILPSLAAHF
+19 SLLILLPLAAHF
-31 YSLTPTVFPK
+31 YFSVPTEEPSPPPPEPPTP
-41 APLEAL
+41 E
-47 PEIPAPAPPS
+47 PPS
-57 PIAMQIAADR
+57 PIAVLIAEDR

-72 PRLTAPDAIQRE
+72 PQLTALDTVQHE
-84 PTAQAH
+84 PTARAH

-96 FCERMLKK
+96 FCERMLKE
-104 PSRAYDRLLD
+104 PSRAYDRLRD
-114 LDLPALDDYRRFWI
+114 LDLPALDDYRRFWM
-128 ARSLEDMGQTHDAI
+128 ARSLEDMGQTDEAI

-148 LATSTNLLL
+148 LATSTNPIL
-157 RNPASMHL
+157 RNPANMRL
-165 ASLYRAVG
+165 AALYRTSG
-173 HPAKA
+173 QPAKA
-178 LALYKEQLAKGTDPA
+178 LALYEKQLPQGTDPA

-198 LATTSQKHDP
+198 LATTSQKHDS
-208 VAAQKWRLEL
+208 ARAQKWRLEL

-227 ARNSLTHLP
+227 ARNSLSHLP
-236 KKLDARTAYAKAH
+236 KKLDARMAYAKAN
-249 TYYSHKRYNQ
+249 TYYSHKQYNQ
-259 AIKSF
+259 AIKNFRHFVRAHSD
-264 QRFIRE
+264 
-270 YSGDQRIAQAH
+270 DQRVSKAH
-281 YMLGRAHQSAGHYT
+281 YMLGRTHQSAGHYT
-295 KAEQIFRTA
+295 KAEQVFRTV
-304 HKRYGSPAALYRLA
+304 HERYGSPAALYRIA
-318 SLSVRKNREDK
+318 SLSVRRNREDK
-329 AIASYANFAKR
+329 AIAAYANFAKR

-355 KAAERQSQFARAET
+355 KAAERKSQFARAAT
-369 LYRRLAEHHPQT
+369 LYGRLAEHYPQT
-381 DYGDEARWSVGFA
+381 DYGDEARWSIGFA
-394 LYCQEQYSEALATFE
+394 LYCQEQYAQALAAFE

-429 KIADQLGQT
+429 KSADRLGQT
-438 AAAAAFYRRAA
+438 QDATAFYRRAA

-454 SYYSTRAVELGYR
+454 SYYSARAVLLGHS
-467 EQVRLK
+467 EQVQLK

-503 LRDWSI
+503 LRDWSA
-509 AEMKQ
+509 AEMQQ
-514 AVRDYTG
+514 AVRDYKG
-521 HKTALKAI
+521 HKAALKGI
-529 RDYYEALGYRDQA
+529 RDYYEALGFRDQA
-542 MRLSMRLFDGQDPEE
+542 MRLSLRLFDGKDPEE
-557 LSRIYPTYYWEEIA
+557 LARIYPTYYWEEIA
-571 AAAAEAQIDPYLVLS
+571 SAAAEAQIDPYLVLS

-598 VSHAGA
+598 VSRAGA

-628 LHALFD
+628 LRALFD

-657 GADLGY
+657 GADLGF

-692 VERIPFKETRTY
+692 VERIPFKETRLY

>member
-1 MTNKAKWAWTT
+1 MTDKAKWAWTM

-19 SLLILPSLAAHF
+19 LLPVVYF
-31 YSLTPTVFPK
+31 YFS
-41 APLEAL
+41 
-47 PEIPAPAPPS
+47 APAPTEPPLEPPPEVLTPEPLS
-57 PIAMQIAADR
+57 PIAVLIAEDR

-72 PRLTAPDAIQRE
+72 PQLTALDTIQHD

-90 LEFQRA
+90 REFQRA
-96 FCERMLKK
+96 FCERMLKE
-104 PSRAYDRLLD
+104 PDRAYDRLRD
-114 LDLPALDDYRRFWI
+114 LYLPALDDYRRFWI

-142 AEYENF
+142 AEYKNF
-148 LATSTNLLL
+148 LATSTNPLL

-165 ASLYRAVG
+165 ASLYRTAG
-173 HPAKA
+173 QPAKA
-178 LALYKEQLAKGTDPA
+178 LALYKEQLSQGTDPA

-198 LATTSQKHDP
+198 LATTSQKHDS
-208 VAAQKWRLEL
+208 ARAQKWRLEL
-218 LEKHPRSKH
+218 LENHPGSKH
-227 ARNSLTHLP
+227 ARNSLSHLP

-249 TYYSHKRYNQ
+249 THYSHKRYNQ

-264 QRFIRE
+264 RNFIRQH
-270 YSGDQRIAQAH
+270 SGDQRVAQAH

-295 KAEQIFRTA
+295 KAEQVFRTV
-304 HKRYGSPAALYRLA
+304 HERYGSPAALYRIA
-318 SLSVRKNREDK
+318 SLSVRRDREDK
-329 AIASYANFAKR
+329 AISAYANFAKR

-355 KAAERQSQFARAET
+355 KAAERKSQFARAAT
-369 LYRRLAEHHPQT
+369 LYGRLAEHYPQT

-394 LYCQEQYSEALATFE
+394 LYCQEQYSEALAAFE
-409 RASQQARQPH
+409 RAGQQAHQPH

-429 KIADQLGQT
+429 KSAERLGQT
-438 AAAAAFYRRAA
+438 QDATAFYRRAA

-454 SYYSTRAVELGYR
+454 SYYSARAVLLGHK
-467 EQVRLK
+467 EQVQLK
-473 GRSADSLRQD
+473 KRPTDNPRQD
-483 IPPLAH
+483 DVPALAH

-503 LRDWSI
+503 LRDWSA
-509 AEMKQ
+509 AEMEQ
-514 AVRDYTG
+514 AVLDYKG
-521 HKTALKAI
+521 HKAALKAI

-542 MRLSMRLFDGQDPEE
+542 MRLSLRLFDGQDPEE

-598 VSHAGA
+598 ISRAGA

-615 LNLARRLEVKPFE
+615 LNLARRLKVKPFE
-628 LHALFD
+628 LRTLFD

-647 DQMRQFTTDA
+647 DQMRRFTTDA
-657 GADLGY
+657 GADLGF

-679 WLKTFPSEDPDAF
+679 WLKTFPTADPDAF
-692 VERIPFKETRTY
+692 VERIPFKETRLY

>member
-1 MTNKAKWAWTT
+1 MTDKAKWAWTT
-12 LSLSLLV
+12 LFLSLLV
-19 SLLILPSLAAHF
+19 LLPGVYF
-31 YSLTPTVFPK
+31 YFSAPTEPPEP
-41 APLEAL
+41 PLEAL
-47 PEIPAPAPPS
+47 TPEPPS
-57 PIAMQIAADR
+57 PISVLIAEDR

-72 PRLTAPDAIQRE
+72 PQLTALDTIQHE

-96 FCERMLKK
+96 FCERLLNE
-104 PSRAYDRLLD
+104 PSRAYDRLRD
-114 LDLPALDDYRRFWI
+114 LDLPALDDYRRFWM
-128 ARSLEDMGQTHDAI
+128 ARSLEDMGQTDEAI

-148 LATSTNLLL
+148 LATSANLIL
-157 RNPASMHL
+157 RNPARLRL
-165 ASLYRAVG
+165 ASLYRTTDQ
-173 HPAKA
+173 PAKA
-178 LALYKEQLAKGTDPA
+178 LALYEEQLPQDSDPA

-198 LATTSQKHDP
+198 LATTSQKHDS
-208 VAAQKWRLEL
+208 ARAQKWRLEL

-227 ARNSLTHLP
+227 ARNSLSHLP

-249 TYYSHKRYNQ
+249 THYSHKQYNQ

-264 QRFIRE
+264 RHFVRTH
-270 YSGDQRIAQAH
+270 SGDQRVSKAH
-281 YMLGRAHQSAGHYT
+281 YMLGRAHVSAGHYT
-295 KAEQIFRTA
+295 KAEQVFRTV
-304 HKRYGSPAALYRLA
+304 HERYGSPAALYRIA
-318 SLSVRKNREDK
+318 SLSVRRNREDK
-329 AIASYANFAKR
+329 AIAAYSNFAKR

-355 KAAERQSQFARAET
+355 KAAERKSQFARAAT
-369 LYRRLAEHHPQT
+369 LYDRLAEHYPQT
-381 DYGDEARWSVGFA
+381 DYGDEARWSIGFA
-394 LYCQEQYSEALATFE
+394 LYCQEQYSKALAAFE

-429 KIADQLGQT
+429 KSAERLGQT
-438 AAAAAFYRRAA
+438 EDATAFYRRAA

-454 SYYSTRAVELGYR
+454 SYYSARAVLLGHK
-467 EQVRLK
+467 EQVPLK
-473 GRSADSLRQD
+473 KRPTDTPRQD
-483 IPPLAH
+483 DVPALAH

-503 LRDWSI
+503 LRDWSV
-509 AEMKQ
+509 AEMEQ
-514 AVRDYTG
+514 AVRDYKG
-521 HKTALKAI
+521 QKAALKAI
-529 RDYYEALGYRDQA
+529 RDYYEALGIRDQA
-542 MRLSMRLFDGQDPEE
+542 MRLSLRMFDGQDPAE

-598 VSHAGA
+598 VSRAGA

-628 LHALFD
+628 LRALFD

-692 VERIPFKETRTY
+692 VERIPFKETRLY